1 MQHEH
6 TYTHIWKSNKNCRSL
21 IQKKLTVNEQN
32 NLNLLWEK
40 MPYMETR
47 LFGVAQEQGS
57 TSWITVLPI
66 RRLGFSLS
74 KAKFRD
80 VVRLRY
86 KLDWKDSLV
95 IVDIPNHTPC
105 NKQCHELRDNIAE
118 ILEGVTYDVTV
129 EPTLQPLTVEELKG
143 ISEVP

>member
-1 MQHEH
+1 MQTRPCGLGIINPMNNANDEYNQAREI
-6 TYTHIWKSNKNCRSL
+6 TDEFEKCNNATWTHIHAHLKIKNWRSL

-66 RRLGFSLS
+66 RRLGFS
-74 KAKFRD
+74 
-80 VVRLRY
+80 
-86 KLDWKDSLV
+86 
-95 IVDIPNHTPC
+95 
-105 NKQCHELRDNIAE
+105 
-118 ILEGVTYDVTV
+118 
-129 EPTLQPLTVEELKG
+129 
-143 ISEVP
+143 

>member
-1 MQHEH
+1 
-6 TYTHIWKSNKNCRSL
+6 
-21 IQKKLTVNEQN
+21 
-32 NLNLLWEK
+32 

-66 RRLGFSLS
+66 RRLGVSLS

-86 KLDWKDSLV
+86 KLD
-95 IVDIPNHTPC
+95 
-105 NKQCHELRDNIAE
+105 
-118 ILEGVTYDVTV
+118 
-129 EPTLQPLTVEELKG
+129 
-143 ISEVP
+143 